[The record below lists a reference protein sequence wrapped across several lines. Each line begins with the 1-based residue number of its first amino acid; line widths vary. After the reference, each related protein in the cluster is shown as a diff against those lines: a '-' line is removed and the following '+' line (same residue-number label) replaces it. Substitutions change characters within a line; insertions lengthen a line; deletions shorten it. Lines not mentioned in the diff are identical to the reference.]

1 MQRFEL
7 YVDRNQRV
15 TLNEYE
21 NINSIHRNA
30 SLKNIDAY
38 ELIKKIS
45 RVPIRKVHE
54 LQNDIDL
61 LLIHRNFIL
70 EIKDYDKVL
79 DRESLKPVL
88 NNIKRYYEH
97 EKLKRIKGRKVT
109 RKNKYVTNK
118 IIVAGITLTIVA
130 TSLISGISSTMASD
144 KGIDKIDTSLYVDVA
159 STVLDDINNN
169 QNNEMFISI
178 NDDVSKVFINYVDNS
193 ETEKAFKTKKDYG
206 QIIKKYSDI
215 YGLDFKLMTALATQE
230 RGVHCEVLDVGGAIG
245 LMQIQ
250 YNVWSNKE
258 LTAYNF
264 QTDKYEKIIVDPEKL
279 SDVDYNIKVGCM
291 IFQTCMRDMDYNV
304 LAGLQCYNMG
314 IGNMNN
320 ILNNYALDTNKTKEE
335 ILKNQKDCGWLDYR
349 NIISVGDQKYIENVL
364 GWLGPEAE
372 IELST
377 KDGEIVNF
385 CVSSQDKVKK
395 VY

>member
-7 YVDRNQRV
+7 YVDRNQRI

-21 NINSIHRNA
+21 NLNSIHINA
-30 SLKNIDAY
+30 SLKSIEAI

-45 RVPIRKVHE
+45 RLPIRNVRE
-54 LQNDIDL
+54 LPNDKDL
-61 LLIHRNFIL
+61 LLIHKDFIL
-70 EIKDYDKVL
+70 DIKGYDKVL
-79 DRESLKPVL
+79 DREALKPML
-88 NNIKRYYEH
+88 NNIRRYYEQ
-97 EKLKRIKGRKVT
+97 EKLKKIKGKRVT
-109 RKNKYVTNK
+109 RKNKYITNK
-118 IIVAGITLTIVA
+118 IIIAGISLTIAA
-130 TSLISGISSTMASD
+130 TSLIAGISSTKASD
-144 KGIDKIDTSLYVDVA
+144 NAIDSLYVDVA
-159 STVLDDINNN
+159 SIVLDDINNKK
-169 QNNEMFISI
+169 NNEMFISI
-178 NDDVSKVFINYVDNS
+178 NNDESKVFINYIDNS
-193 ETEKAFKTKKDYG
+193 KTSKAYKTKNEYG
-206 QIIKKYSDI
+206 QTIKKYSDI
-215 YGLDFKLMTALATQE
+215 YGLDFRLMTALATQE
-230 RGVHCEVLDVGGAIG
+230 RGVHSSVIDAGGAIG

-314 IGNMNN
+314 IGNMNK